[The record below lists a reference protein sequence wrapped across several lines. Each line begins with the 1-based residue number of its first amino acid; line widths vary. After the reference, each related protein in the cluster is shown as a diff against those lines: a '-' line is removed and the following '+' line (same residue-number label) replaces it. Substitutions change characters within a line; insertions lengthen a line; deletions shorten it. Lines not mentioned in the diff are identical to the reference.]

1 MACFIENIDICGH
14 SENQLMSKHPCIQ
27 CYPLFDLGLYDDG
40 HIIFYKT
47 RNDEQLL
54 GPILRSIGDLHFL
67 YQIPE
72 KFTRKLAKYDLAKDV
87 FNPKYRA
94 HRKLLYGFSVK
105 HNYYLRE
112 YIKKGFRYSKI
123 KVCGRIIYIYIY
135 ILQILRN
142 FVNI

>member
-14 SENQLMSKHPCIQ
+14 SENELKTKHACIQ
-27 CYPLFDLGLYDDG
+27 CYPLFDLGLYNDG
-40 HIIFYKT
+40 HIVFYKT
-47 RNDEQLL
+47 KEDEQLL

-67 YQIPE
+67 YQIPA
-72 KFTRKLAKYDLAKDV
+72 KYTRKLTKHDFAKDV

-112 YIKKGFRYSKI
+112 YIKKGLRYSKI
-123 KVCGRIIYIYIY
+123 KVYFSYIYIY
-135 ILQILRN
+135 IHIYILQIYY
-142 FVNI
+142 